1 MSSNRQR
8 FFSLLAAGLCAP
20 LVAFAQTAFQREWA
34 AGGSFGMEFS
44 SVSFSPRVLTSLKSG
59 ITAGATLRWITE
71 PHLGLQLEAN
81 FSERGWQERFDQAPE
96 YQYSHTIR
104 YVEIPFLTHIYC
116 GSQRFRGF
124 FNMGPQI
131 GFALEESTDSNLNGT
146 NPSPNRPDTQHE
158 LPIQKKF
165 DWGLCGGPGI
175 ELRTAIGYFL
185 LEGRFNLS
193 LGNIYNSHKGD
204 TFSKSANQVITAK
217 LTYLFPFHCP

>member
-1 MSSNRQR
+1 MKRMYKL
-8 FFSLLAAGLCAP
+8 FWIGLCCPLLAWG
-20 LVAFAQTAFQREWA
+20 QSAFQREWT
-34 AGGSFGMEFS
+34 AGASFGVGFS
-44 SVSFSPRVLTSLKSG
+44 SVSFSPRVLTTMQMG
-59 ITAGATLRWITE
+59 FTGGGTIRWITE

-81 FSERGWQERFDQAPE
+81 FIQQGWEERYDQAPE
-96 YQYSHTIR
+96 YHYSRTIN
-104 YVEIPFLTHIYC
+104 YIEIPFLTHIYF
-116 GSQRFRGF
+116 GSNRFRGF
-124 FNMGPQI
+124 FNLGPRI
-131 GFALEESTDSNLNGT
+131 GFALSESTESNLNGT

-193 LGNIYNSHKGD
+193 LSNIYNSHKGD

-217 LTYLFPFHCP
+217 LTYLIPLKR